1 MNLSFVSLLPEKS
14 VECMGINLRT
24 APQRHFKADQVAFAK
39 AETENGFYSQG
50 TGKNVIL
57 SANALTKICLFLFL
71 S

>member
-1 MNLSFVSLLPEKS
+1 
-14 VECMGINLRT
+14 MGINLRT

-39 AETENGFYSQG
+39 AETETDFYSQG

-57 SANALTKICLFLFL
+57 SANVLIKICFFLFL